1 MKPFSGAG
9 GGESPHVSG
18 SENLEIMIPNDFEVI
33 LARDDVGCDGDGEDG
48 GEAEGDADDGDDAAL
63 LLLDD
68 GGQGRVLR
76 HGAPPLLGGHM
87 HHVTAEA
94 ERADAGE
101 SWRLEGRPG
110 NTATLLRWQME
121 IGDIIY

>member
-1 MKPFSGAG
+1 M
-9 GGESPHVSG
+9 VSNG
-18 SENLEIMIPNDFEVI
+18 FQVI

-48 GEAEGDADDGDDAAL
+48 GEAQGDSDDGDDPAL

-68 GGQGRVLR
+68 GGQGRGLR
-76 HGAPPLLGGHM
+76 HGAPPLLGGHV